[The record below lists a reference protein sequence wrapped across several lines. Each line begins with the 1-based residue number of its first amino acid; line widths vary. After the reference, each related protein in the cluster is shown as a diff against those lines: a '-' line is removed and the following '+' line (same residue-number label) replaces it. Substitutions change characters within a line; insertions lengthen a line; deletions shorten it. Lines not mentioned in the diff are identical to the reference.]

1 MKLAF
6 AWLIIL
12 EINSIEFN
20 LVSKLKK
27 QKIKS
32 ILSMLLQRELN
43 VCTIYTFSNNNIYTP
58 RNTLSNNKQ

>member
-12 EINSIEFN
+12 EINGIEFN

-43 VCTIYTFSNNNIYTP
+43 VSTIYTFSNNNIYTP